1 MPSTTEL
8 EIKLTETSVPQHTID
23 LTTTTT
29 KTVNSTI
36 VLSTTQDII
45 TSQLPSTT
53 ELSTS
58 TETSV
63 PLHIATSENND
74 ELPMTNTI
82 DDGSGLDST
91 LVEITQELTS
101 EFIELS
107 TQSTGTSLPITTK
120 STQYQQTTSSHT
132 SFIEVSST
140 APVSSVATHMPAPSN
155 ATDEVNLVIIF
166 TAVVMFMVLLIGLA
180 VILLVFLCFG
190 QKGARKHTGVRNSSK
205 LRVKVEELPMNK
217 TNRPKYTAVNK
228 PSPPPIPVHT
238 MAGEML
244 VFQNVDSDADQ
255 PQEILAF
262 DSLRPLPPP
271 PAQVTPRS
279 SIRISTRISCA
290 DDNDYSCLEDTATG
304 YYSDYKEPADSI
316 GILALK
322 TSHTSR
328 AGADPYDDT
337 DGGTLEPSPR
347 QIPPPIPF
355 RESSQVSS
363 SSELSSAHDYD
374 HIYREPLEPY
384 MLAKPSIP
392 PRPDQDALPYAPIYV
407 VPKGKAFKAF
417 QISVN
422 NIRLIQELGKG
433 HFGKVYL
440 AATTGVSLNDLKL
453 SSDTDRHR
461 SLLVAVKQLKS
472 KPNCDLTDAFHQQI
486 TFMSRLKHA
495 NVIRLLAISN
505 EKPPFIVME
514 YMENGDLH
522 EFLRRQQLKPDS
534 ISALNPNE
542 VTPMILFY
550 ISVQIASGM
559 HYLASKKFIHRDLAT
574 RNCLIGRDF
583 VVKISDFGM
592 SRNAYKSS
600 YYCLTGQLILPIRWM
615 ATETLYG
622 KFSTKSDSWAYGV
635 TVWEV
640 FTLCQVVPYSDMSE
654 DEETC
659 EDSRKGIGG
668 GIWQGDGSKVPPS
681 VSS

>member
-1 MPSTTEL
+1 MLSTTQDIIRNISFQLPSTTEL

-279 SIRISTRISCA
+279 SIRISSKNLACEQEY
-290 DDNDYSCLEDTATG
+290 NDYC
-304 YYSDYKEPADSI
+304 
-316 GILALK
+316 
-322 TSHTSR
+322 
-328 AGADPYDDT
+328 
-337 DGGTLEPSPR
+337 
-347 QIPPPIPF
+347 
-355 RESSQVSS
+355 
-363 SSELSSAHDYD
+363 
-374 HIYREPLEPY
+374 
-384 MLAKPSIP
+384 
-392 PRPDQDALPYAPIYV
+392 
-407 VPKGKAFKAF
+407 
-417 QISVN
+417 
-422 NIRLIQELGKG
+422 
-433 HFGKVYL
+433 
-440 AATTGVSLNDLKL
+440 
-453 SSDTDRHR
+453 
-461 SLLVAVKQLKS
+461 
-472 KPNCDLTDAFHQQI
+472 
-486 TFMSRLKHA
+486 
-495 NVIRLLAISN
+495 
-505 EKPPFIVME
+505 
-514 YMENGDLH
+514 
-522 EFLRRQQLKPDS
+522 
-534 ISALNPNE
+534 SAL
-542 VTPMILFY
+542 
-550 ISVQIASGM
+550 
-559 HYLASKKFIHRDLAT
+559 
-574 RNCLIGRDF
+574 
-583 VVKISDFGM
+583 
-592 SRNAYKSS
+592 
-600 YYCLTGQLILPIRWM
+600 
-615 ATETLYG
+615 
-622 KFSTKSDSWAYGV
+622 
-635 TVWEV
+635 
-640 FTLCQVVPYSDMSE
+640 
-654 DEETC
+654 
-659 EDSRKGIGG
+659 
-668 GIWQGDGSKVPPS
+668 
-681 VSS
+681 